1 MTIKDMTLRVI
12 DALNAAGIPH
22 ALVGSFSSN
31 YYGIPRSTQDADFV
45 VQFGGASIAQLLA
58 YLGPGFAAEAQVT
71 FETMTGTVKQELRFQ
86 GTSFTVELFALS
98 NDPHDQERWRRRK
111 PIVFCGR
118 QTFLPSPE
126 DVVVMKLRWARP
138 RDLEDA
144 RGVMAVQG
152 DALDWPYIESWCDR
166 HGTRLALEQARRAAP
181 KL

>member
-1 MTIKDMTLRVI
+1 MTIKDITLRVI

-45 VQFGGASIAQLLA
+45 VEFGGASIAELLA
-58 YLGPGFAAEAQVT
+58 QLGPGFVAEAQVSL
-71 FETMTGTVKQELRFQ
+71 EPMTGTVKHELRFR
-86 GTSFTVELFALS
+86 GTSFRVALFVLS
-98 NDPHDQERWRRRK
+98 DDPHDRERWRRRK
-111 PIVFCGR
+111 PIEFCGR

-126 DVVVMKLRWARP
+126 DVIVMKLRWARP
-138 RDLEDA
+138 RDIDDA
-144 RGVMAVQG
+144 RGVIAVQR

-166 HGTRLALEQARRAAP
+166 HGARLVLEQVRRAVP